1 MHEEG
6 ERRFRL
12 EATNDSEKAEKVLIE
27 FAKLFGKRVEPHL
40 KTFKNPPHFRV

>member
-12 EATNDSEKAEKVLIE
+12 EATNDSEKAQKVLID
-27 FAKLFGKRVEPHL
+27 FAKLFGKRV
-40 KTFKNPPHFRV
+40 